1 MSDPSTPKPSLTPE
15 SVPVLR
21 ASDAE
26 REHVVNVLRQAAG
39 EGRLDV
45 EELDERLT
53 LAYSGKTT
61 AELEALT
68 ADVVLPVA
76 ARATA
81 PAAARTS
88 GVVVR
93 PGGGGTRNVISIMS
107 GHDHSGRWRVAP
119 TCRVVNIMGGSDLD
133 FNDAELSDPDTTITV
148 VSIMG
153 GAEIHVPDNVD
164 VQVSKVGIMGGND
177 VELSDTPVP
186 DGAPV
191 IRIRLISILGGASV
205 RQGRKQ
211 TRAERKR
218 EKELRRAQRRGEL
231 DE

>member
-1 MSDPSTPKPSLTPE
+1 MSDPSTPEPAPSPESVTPE

-26 REHVVNVLRQAAG
+26 REHVVDVLRQAAG

-45 EELDERLT
+45 DELDERLT
-53 LAYSGKTT
+53 LAYSGKTK

-68 ADVVLPVA
+68 TDVVVPVA
-76 ARATA
+76 GRAT
-81 PAAARTS
+81 ARTS

-93 PGGGGTRNVISIMS
+93 PGHGGTRNVISILG
-107 GHDHSGRWRVAP
+107 GHDHSGRWRVAAK
-119 TCRVVNIMGGSDLD
+119 CRVVNIMGGSDLD
-133 FNDAELSDPDTTITV
+133 FNDAELSDAVTVITV

-177 VELSDTPVP
+177 VELSDRPVP

-191 IRIRLISILGGASV
+191 IQIRLISIMGGASV

-211 TRAERKR
+211 TRTERKR
-218 EKELRRAQRRGEL
+218 EKELRRPR
-231 DE
+231 